1 MNIVAFQNRFVT
13 FYETNTLSDNLI
25 MTTSPHE
32 TKPAMAK
39 PVLVQLAGALFCAA
53 VSFGLTVVLA
63 RVFGPARFG
72 HYVAVL
78 NLAAVALIFQEG
90 GWPTRLYRESAQ
102 SSGPLPRKSTDLA
115 WGHVLVATAGL
126 SALCVLVQAPGN
138 WVAAVLCMGAVAAMN
153 MVSSRMRGAGLF
165 TPEAVWQSTGRVV
178 SAVAILGFVALNTAP
193 DIAGVFI
200 AWGSGLALVLAW
212 GARPWLGWPR
222 WPWADGWPALARNYQ
237 QLWPFVVMAAAGAWL
252 VKGDMVLLG
261 LDWSP
266 NLPAQDIS
274 MYAACTR
281 LTEAGLL
288 VFAPFTNVLFRRLNQ
303 LQAAQNAEAMSR
315 SGWRSVALAL
325 GLGAM
330 AVGCAVWLGES
341 VMALLF
347 GTSFAAAGALLPW
360 VACMLPLTM
369 ANLVMA
375 QWLTALGRERVLSI
389 WMLLAAGVLS
399 VCLPWWAAEWSVHG
413 AAMAVV
419 AAQGVLLC
427 LSCGS
432 WVGARQKPKPLS

>member
-1 MNIVAFQNRFVT
+1 
-13 FYETNTLSDNLI
+13 
-25 MTTSPHE
+25 MTT
-32 TKPAMAK
+32 KPNDLRRNLAK
-39 PVLVQLAGALFCAA
+39 PVLVQLTGALFCAA

-63 RVFGPARFG
+63 RLFGPARFG

-90 GWPTRLYRESAQ
+90 GWPAWLYRESARTH
-102 SSGPLPRKSTDLA
+102 GALPHGALPRQSTALA
-115 WGHVLVATAGL
+115 WGHVLFTTCIL
-126 SALCVLVQAPGN
+126 SALCILLQAPSSWG
-138 WVAAVLCMGAVAAMN
+138 AACICMGGVAAMN
-153 MVSSRMRGAGLF
+153 LVSARMRGVGLF
-165 TPEAVWQSTGRVV
+165 TQEAVWQSTGRAI
-178 SAVAILGFVALNTAP
+178 SAVAILVFVALSAAP

-200 AWGSGLALVLAW
+200 AWGVGLAGVLAW

-222 WPWADGWPALARNYQ
+222 WPWSDGGPALARNYQ
-237 QLWPFVVMAAAGAWL
+237 QLWPFVVMAATGAWL

-261 LDWSP
+261 LDWGP
-266 NLPAQDIS
+266 KLPAHEVS

-303 LQAAQNAEAMSR
+303 LHAAQDAAALS
-315 SGWRSVALAL
+315 SYGWRSVALAL
-325 GLGAM
+325 GLGGLCA
-330 AVGCAVWLGES
+330 GCAVGLGDA

-347 GTSFAAAGALLPW
+347 GSSFVAAGALLPW

-369 ANLVMA
+369 ANLVVA
-375 QWLTALGRERVLSI
+375 QWLTALGCERVLSA
-389 WMLLAAGVLS
+389 WMLLAAGMLS
-399 VCLPWWAAEWSVHG
+399 VCLTWWADEWSVQG
-413 AAMAVV
+413 AAMAVA

-432 WVGARQKPKPLS
+432 LVRARQKPTPLS

>member
-1 MNIVAFQNRFVT
+1 
-13 FYETNTLSDNLI
+13 
-25 MTTSPHE
+25 
-32 TKPAMAK
+32 
-39 PVLVQLAGALFCAA
+39 
-53 VSFGLTVVLA
+53 
-63 RVFGPARFG
+63 
-72 HYVAVL
+72 
-78 NLAAVALIFQEG
+78 
-90 GWPTRLYRESAQ
+90 
-102 SSGPLPRKSTDLA
+102 
-115 WGHVLVATAGL
+115 
-126 SALCVLVQAPGN
+126 
-138 WVAAVLCMGAVAAMN
+138 MGAVAAMN
-153 MVSSRMRGAGLF
+153 LVSARMRGAGLF
-165 TPEAVWQSTGRVV
+165 TQEAVWQSTGRVI
-178 SAVAILGFVALNTAP
+178 SAGAILAFVALSAAP

-200 AWGSGLALVLAW
+200 AWGVGLAGVLAW

-222 WPWADGWPALARNYQ
+222 WPWDDDWPALARNYQ
-237 QLWPFVVMAAAGAWL
+237 QLWPFVVMAATGAWL

-261 LDWSP
+261 FDWGLK
-266 NLPAQDIS
+266 LPAQDVS

-303 LQAAQNAEAMSR
+303 LHAAQDADALR
-315 SGWRSVALAL
+315 KHGGRSVALAL
-325 GLGAM
+325 GLGAT

-360 VACMLPLTM
+360 VTCMLPLTM

-375 QWLTALGRERVLSI
+375 QWLTALGHERVLSV

-399 VCLPWWAAEWSVHG
+399 VCLPWWAAEWSVIG

-427 LSCGS
+427 LSCVS
-432 WVGARQKPKPLS
+432 WVRARQKPKPLS

>member
-1 MNIVAFQNRFVT
+1 MTTCAN
-13 FYETNTLSDNLI
+13 ETNAAI
-25 MTTSPHE
+25 
-32 TKPAMAK
+32 AK

-53 VSFGLTVVLA
+53 VSFGLTVILA
-63 RVFGPARFG
+63 RVFGPERFG

-102 SSGPLPRKSTDLA
+102 SSGALPHQSTALA

-126 SALCVLVQAPGN
+126 SVLCVLMQSPHA
-138 WVAAVLCMGAVAAMN
+138 WVTALFCMGAVAAMN

-165 TPEAVWQSTGRVV
+165 TQEAVWQSAGRVI
-178 SAVAILGFVALNTAP
+178 SAVAILAFLTLSAAP
-193 DIAGVFI
+193 DISGVFI
-200 AWGSGLALVLAW
+200 AWGCGLAFVLAFVLAW
-212 GARPWLGWPR
+212 GWRPWLGWPR
-222 WPWADGWPALARNYQ
+222 WPWSDGWPALARNYQ
-237 QLWPFVVMAAAGAWL
+237 QLWPFLVMAATGAWL

-261 LDWSP
+261 LDGGP
-266 NLPAQDIS
+266 KLQAQDLS

-303 LQAAQNAEAMSR
+303 LHAAQDPAAMHR
-315 SGWRSVALAL
+315 LGWRSAALAL
-325 GLGAM
+325 GLGAVG
-330 AVGCAVWLGES
+330 VGCAVWFGDAA
-341 VMALLF
+341 MALLF
-347 GTSFAAAGALLPW
+347 GPSFAPAGALLPW

-369 ANLVMA
+369 ANLVVA
-375 QWLTALGRERVLSI
+375 QWLTALVHERILSA

-399 VCLPWWAAEWSVHG
+399 VCLPWWSAEWSVQG
-413 AAMAVV
+413 AAMAVA

-432 WVGARQKPKPLS
+432 LARARQKLKPLS

>member
-1 MNIVAFQNRFVT
+1 
-13 FYETNTLSDNLI
+13 
-25 MTTSPHE
+25 MTTIPDE
-32 TKPAMAK
+32 LRRNLAK
-39 PVLVQLAGALFCAA
+39 PVLVQLAGAVFCAA
-53 VSFGLTVVLA
+53 VSFGLTLVLA
-63 RVFGPARFG
+63 RVFGPAGFG

-78 NLAAVALIFQEG
+78 NLAAVALLFQEG
-90 GWPTRLYRESAQ
+90 GWPAWLYRESAQ
-102 SSGPLPRKSTDLA
+102 TNGTPPRQSTMRA
-115 WGHVLVATAGL
+115 WGHVLVATSIV
-126 SALCVLVQAPGN
+126 SALCILLQAPST
-138 WVAAVLCMGAVAAMN
+138 WLAACICMGAVAAMN
-153 MVSSRMRGAGLF
+153 LVSARMRGAGLF
-165 TPEAVWQSTGRVV
+165 TQEAVWQSTGRVI
-178 SAVAILGFVALNTAP
+178 SAGAILAFVALSAAP

-200 AWGSGLALVLAW
+200 AWGVGLAGVLAW

-222 WPWADGWPALARNYQ
+222 WPWDDDWPALARNYQ
-237 QLWPFVVMAAAGAWL
+237 QLWPFVVMAATGAWL

-261 LDWSP
+261 FDWGLK
-266 NLPAQDIS
+266 LPAQDVS

-303 LQAAQNAEAMSR
+303 LHAAQDADALR
-315 SGWRSVALAL
+315 KHGGRSVALAL
-325 GLGAM
+325 GLGAT

-360 VACMLPLTM
+360 VTCMLPLTM

-375 QWLTALGRERVLSI
+375 QWLTALGHERVLSV

-399 VCLPWWAAEWSVHG
+399 VCLPWWAAEWSVIG

-427 LSCGS
+427 LSCVS
-432 WVGARQKPKPLS
+432 WVRARQKPKPLS

>member
-1 MNIVAFQNRFVT
+1 MTTCAD
-13 FYETNTLSDNLI
+13 ETN
-25 MTTSPHE
+25 
-32 TKPAMAK
+32 PAMAK

-53 VSFGLTVVLA
+53 VSFGLTVFLA

-78 NLAAVALIFQEG
+78 NLAAVALIFQEF
-90 GWPTRLYRESAQ
+90 GWPAWLYRESAQ
-102 SSGPLPRKSTDLA
+102 SSGALPYQSTALA

-126 SALCVLVQAPGN
+126 SVLCVLMQSPHA
-138 WVAAVLCMGAVAAMN
+138 WVTAVLCMGAVAAMN

-165 TPEAVWQSTGRVV
+165 TQEAVWQSAGRVI
-178 SAVAILGFVALNTAP
+178 SAVAILAFLTLSPAP
-193 DIAGVFI
+193 DISGVFI
-200 AWGSGLALVLAW
+200 AWGCGLTFVLAW
-212 GARPWLGWPR
+212 GWRPWLGWPH

-237 QLWPFVVMAAAGAWL
+237 QLWPFVVMAATGAWL

-261 LDWSP
+261 LDGGP
-266 NLPAQDIS
+266 KLQAQDLS

-303 LQAAQNAEAMSR
+303 LHAAQDPAAMNR
-315 SGWRSVALAL
+315 LGWRSAALAL
-325 GLGAM
+325 GLGAVG
-330 AVGCAVWLGES
+330 VGCALWFGDAA
-341 VMALLF
+341 MALLF
-347 GTSFAAAGALLPW
+347 GSSFAAAGALLPW

-369 ANLVMA
+369 ANLVVA
-375 QWLTALGRERVLSI
+375 QWLTTLGHERIVSA

-399 VCLPWWAAEWSVHG
+399 VCLPWWAAEWSVQG

-419 AAQGVLLC
+419 AAQGLLLSLSC
-427 LSCGS
+427 LSIRR
-432 WVGARQKPKPLS
+432 AR

>member
-1 MNIVAFQNRFVT
+1 
-13 FYETNTLSDNLI
+13 
-25 MTTSPHE
+25 MTTIPDE
-32 TKPAMAK
+32 LRRNLAK
-39 PVLVQLAGALFCAA
+39 PVLVQLAGAVFCAA
-53 VSFGLTVVLA
+53 VSFGLTLVLA
-63 RVFGPARFG
+63 RVFGPAGFG

-78 NLAAVALIFQEG
+78 NLGAVALLFQEG
-90 GWPTRLYRESAQ
+90 GWPAWLYRESAQ
-102 SSGPLPRKSTDLA
+102 TNGTPPRQSTMRA
-115 WGHVLVATAGL
+115 WGHVLVATSIV
-126 SALCVLVQAPGN
+126 SALCILLQAPST
-138 WVAAVLCMGAVAAMN
+138 WLAACICMGAVAAMN
-153 MVSSRMRGAGLF
+153 LVSARMRGAGLF
-165 TPEAVWQSTGRVV
+165 TQEAVWQSTGRVI
-178 SAVAILGFVALNTAP
+178 SAGAILAFVALSAAP

-200 AWGSGLALVLAW
+200 AWGVGLAGVLAW
-212 GARPWLGWPR
+212 RARPWLGWPR
-222 WPWADGWPALARNYQ
+222 WPWDDDWPALARNYQ
-237 QLWPFVVMAAAGAWL
+237 QLWPFVVMAATGAWL

-261 LDWSP
+261 FDWGLK
-266 NLPAQDIS
+266 LPAQDVS

-303 LQAAQNAEAMSR
+303 LHAAQDADALR
-315 SGWRSVALAL
+315 KHGGRSVALAL
-325 GLGAM
+325 GLGAT

-360 VACMLPLTM
+360 VTCMLPLTM

-375 QWLTALGRERVLSI
+375 QWLTALGHERVLSV

-399 VCLPWWAAEWSVHG
+399 VCLPWWAAEWSVIG

-427 LSCGS
+427 LSCVS
-432 WVGARQKPKPLS
+432 WVRARQKPKPLS

>member
-1 MNIVAFQNRFVT
+1 MTTCAD
-13 FYETNTLSDNLI
+13 ETN
-25 MTTSPHE
+25 
-32 TKPAMAK
+32 PAMAK

-53 VSFGLTVVLA
+53 VSFGLTVFLA

-78 NLAAVALIFQEG
+78 NLAAVALIFQEF
-90 GWPTRLYRESAQ
+90 GWPAWLYRESAQ
-102 SSGPLPRKSTDLA
+102 SSGALPYQSTALA

-126 SALCVLVQAPGN
+126 SVLCVLMQSPHA
-138 WVAAVLCMGAVAAMN
+138 WVTALLCMGAVAAMN

-165 TPEAVWQSTGRVV
+165 TQEAVWQSAGRVI
-178 SAVAILGFVALNTAP
+178 SAVAILAFLTLSPAP
-193 DIAGVFI
+193 DISGVFI
-200 AWGSGLALVLAW
+200 AWGCGLTFVLAW
-212 GARPWLGWPR
+212 GWRPWLGWPH

-237 QLWPFVVMAAAGAWL
+237 QLWPFVVMAATGAWL

-261 LDWSP
+261 LDGGP
-266 NLPAQDIS
+266 KLQAQDLS

-303 LQAAQNAEAMSR
+303 LHAAQDPAAMNR
-315 SGWRSVALAL
+315 LGWRSAALAL
-325 GLGAM
+325 GLGAVG
-330 AVGCAVWLGES
+330 VGCALWFGDAA
-341 VMALLF
+341 MALLF
-347 GTSFAAAGALLPW
+347 GSSFAAAGALLPW

-369 ANLVMA
+369 ANLVVA
-375 QWLTALGRERVLSI
+375 QWLTTLGHERIVSA

-399 VCLPWWAAEWSVHG
+399 VCLPWWAAEWSVQG

-419 AAQGVLLC
+419 AAQGLLLSLSC
-427 LSCGS
+427 LSIRR
-432 WVGARQKPKPLS
+432 AR

>member
-1 MNIVAFQNRFVT
+1 MTTCAN
-13 FYETNTLSDNLI
+13 ETN
-25 MTTSPHE
+25 
-32 TKPAMAK
+32 PAMAK

-53 VSFGLTVVLA
+53 VSFGLTVFLA

-78 NLAAVALIFQEG
+78 NLAAVALIFQEF
-90 GWPTRLYRESAQ
+90 GWPAWLYRESAQ
-102 SSGPLPRKSTDLA
+102 SSGALPHQGIALA

-126 SALCVLVQAPGN
+126 SVLCVLMQSPHA
-138 WVAAVLCMGAVAAMN
+138 WVTAVLCMGAVAAMN

-165 TPEAVWQSTGRVV
+165 TQEAVWQSAGRVI
-178 SAVAILGFVALNTAP
+178 SAVAILAFLTLSPAP
-193 DIAGVFI
+193 DISGVFI
-200 AWGSGLALVLAW
+200 AWGCGLAFVLVW
-212 GARPWLGWPR
+212 GWRPWLGWPR

-237 QLWPFVVMAAAGAWL
+237 QLWPFVVMAATGAWL

-261 LDWSP
+261 LDGGP
-266 NLPAQDIS
+266 KLQAQDLS

-303 LQAAQNAEAMSR
+303 LHAAQDPAAMNR
-315 SGWRSVALAL
+315 LGWRSAALAL
-325 GLGAM
+325 GLGAVG
-330 AVGCAVWLGES
+330 VGCALWFGDAA
-341 VMALLF
+341 MALLF
-347 GTSFAAAGALLPW
+347 GSSFAAAGALLPW

-369 ANLVMA
+369 ANLVVA
-375 QWLTALGRERVLSI
+375 QWLTALGHERILSA

-399 VCLPWWAAEWSVHG
+399 VCLPWWAAEWSVQG

-419 AAQGVLLC
+419 AAQGLLLSLSC
-427 LSCGS
+427 LSIRR
-432 WVGARQKPKPLS
+432 AR